1 MASQGFPLPNADPST
16 EEFWN
21 ATNRRELLI
30 KRCDSCHRAH
40 FYPRPFCPFCWSI
53 NVHWETA
60 SGRAHVYSYSV
71 VRQNDAPAFKD
82 RVPYVAAIVELVEG
96 PRMMTNLVDVELS
109 EVHIGM
115 DVHVDFA
122 PAGEDGL
129 SLVPVFVPDALRAT
143 PR

>member
-1 MASQGFPLPNADPST
+1 
-16 EEFWN
+16 
-21 ATNRRELLI
+21 
-30 KRCDSCHRAH
+30 
-40 FYPRPFCPFCWSI
+40 
-53 NVHWETA
+53 
-60 SGRAHVYSYSV
+60 